1 MPEAWVTKIFQELQ
15 GNYGSKFIN
24 KWKIGQ
30 ALPDGQDAG
39 VVNAK
44 RVWAEKLAGFADQPE
59 AIGEALRSMPDDVP
73 DLPAFLSLCRE
84 AAKRL
89 NTAKPLLEHH
99 MTPEE
104 IARADE
110 AAKKVK
116 EAVTKSPGYDPKA
129 WAKELK
135 ARHESGEKLA
145 YLQIKMY
152 REALGIK
159 GEVTK

>member
-1 MPEAWVTKIFQELQ
+1 MPEAWITKIFQELQ

-39 VVNAK
+39 IVNAK
-44 RVWAEKLAGFADQPE
+44 RVWAEKLAGFSDQPE
-59 AIGEALRSMPDDVP
+59 AIGEALRAMPDEVP
-73 DLPAFLSLCRE
+73 DLPAFLNLCRE

-89 NTAKPLLEHH
+89 NSEKPLLEHH
-99 MTPEE
+99 MTQEE

-110 AAKKVK
+110 VARKVK
-116 EAVTKSPGYDPKA
+116 EAFSRMPERDHKA

-135 ARHESGEKLA
+135 EQHEKGEPLA
-145 YLQIKMY
+145 FLQIKMY
-152 REALGIK
+152 REALGIN
-159 GEVTK
+159 G